1 MKIIEGRLRLS
12 ASDVA
17 NFLAC
22 QHLTR
27 LDLRRARGELSPPAA
42 FDIGF
47 QTLVERG
54 EAHERDVLE
63 EFRAQRRQV
72 VDIGGGLGAA
82 AAAAETTTAAETT
95 AAAEATA
102 EAIRAGAEVIYQGV
116 LGRGGGVGAST
127 AREPAGGEPALLGR
141 PDFLVRAD
149 LLAAPDG
156 EPRPEGTHYEVIDAK
171 LARSAKARAVAQTA
185 FYSHLLAGVQGVTPR
200 WMHLALGGGA
210 LASLRVSDYAA
221 YERQTRRLLRAF
233 IAADPGD
240 NPPSDPYPDPVAH
253 CAICRW
259 NEFCAG
265 RRRSDDDLSLI
276 AGITKGQRRA
286 LKAAGV
292 PTMRGFAGLPEPPAV
307 PGASRESLQ
316 RAHLQARLQVASEEE
331 GHVCYEI
338 LDPERN
344 AAGAPV
350 ANRGLLA
357 LPKPSAGD
365 LFFDIEGARYYSED
379 GREFGLQYL
388 FGIVDTAD
396 TGPSGAPRYTQIWS
410 FDRAGE
416 RRAFE
421 KLIDFITE
429 RRARNP
435 RLHVYHYNHYE
446 PTEVD
451 HLTELHETRQEAVG
465 RLMGR
470 FATHED
476 DVDDLFRLGV
486 FVDLYRVVRQGVRAG
501 VESYSLKRLEPLCGY
516 ARQVELREA
525 TASLIAFE
533 AALDDGTAHDARDRQ
548 RVVAGYNEDDCRAT
562 LALRDWLEERR
573 AELSRRLGEPLPR
586 PVFAEEAHAREDP
599 EVTRIRATLLASVP
613 ADPAARTGAD
623 RAKALLADLLD
634 WHRREAKPLW
644 WRYFYVRGLS
654 ASELIGEPDA
664 LGGLTGGAVV
674 GHVNR
679 SVVRRFSF
687 PPQDHRFSAGTP
699 AYDPAT
705 NKAWSVRAVDDA
717 SGTID
722 LKIGSGYSGPLPAAL
737 VQAGPIDT
745 RNQRDRLRELG
756 DRALR
761 GGLTGTDP
769 ATALLRRLQPA
780 VGGVAGSGLAERGVA
795 GSELALRGEGETV
808 TGAAIR
814 LAAALNGSYLPVQ
827 GPPGTGKTYTAAE
840 QILELISGGAVV
852 GITGPSHAVIYNLIG
867 TVTEHASQRGGGR
880 RAGAGAER
888 GGGTSRARGRDEQRG
903 GGPRIAQRADKDN
916 PFLHPA
922 ATSMTYDRLAR
933 ALRDGDLDVAA
944 GTVWTWAREQFQ
956 RSVDTLVVDEA
967 GQMSLADVLA
977 VAGAARN
984 LVLVGD
990 PQQLAQP
997 SQGAHPPGAGVSAL
1011 GHILDGR
1018 ATMPPGAGLL
1028 IDQTWRMHPEL
1039 CRYTSAVFYDG
1050 KLTWVG
1056 GLERQEILGDQP
1068 LRGSGLRVVEVPHEG
1083 NTNASPEEAGQVAL
1097 LVRDLLGREWTDM
1110 HGERL
1115 PLTAGQILVITPYNA
1130 QIRAIEDALAEAG
1143 CGARLRIGTVD
1154 KFQGRE
1160 APVTIYSMATSSADQ
1175 APRGLEFLYDPH
1187 RLNVATSRARAM
1199 TIIVASPDLVRVSCT
1214 TPRQMSLANALCLA
1228 WESGQFRR
1236 PPPDGP

>member
-1 MKIIEGRLRLS
+1 VKIIGGRLRLS

-27 LDLRRARGELSPPAA
+27 LDLRWARGELHPPVA

-54 EAHERDVLE
+54 AAHERDVLDL
-63 EFRAQRRQV
+63 FRAEGRQV
-72 VDIGGGLGAA
+72 VTIGDGPEAAGAEA
-82 AAAAETTTAAETT
+82 AG
-95 AAAEATA
+95 AEATA
-102 EAIRAGAEVIYQGV
+102 EAIRGGAEVIYQGV
-116 LGRGGGVGAST
+116 LVRGQTGD
-127 AREPAGGEPALLGR
+127 EPGLLGR

-149 LLAAPDG
+149 LIAAPDG
-156 EPRPEGTHYEVIDAK
+156 EPRPERTHYEVIDAK
-171 LARSAKARAVAQTA
+171 LARSAKARAVAQAA
-185 FYSHLLAGVQGVTPR
+185 FYSQLLADLQGIPPR
-200 WMHLALGGGA
+200 WMHLALGSGE
-210 LASLRVSDYAA
+210 LASFKVSDYAA
-221 YERQTRRLLRAF
+221 YERQTQRVLRAF
-233 IAADPGD
+233 IGADPGD
-240 NPPSDPYPDPVAH
+240 NPPADPYPDPVAH

-259 NEFCAG
+259 SEFCAA

-292 PTMRGFAGLPEPPAV
+292 PTRRGFAALPEPPAAA
-307 PGASRESLQ
+307 GASRESLQ
-316 RAHLQARLQVASEEE
+316 RAHLQARLQVASEEA
-331 GHVCYEI
+331 GQLRYE
-338 LDPERN
+338 LLNPERN
-344 AAGAPV
+344 AAGTPV

-357 LPKPSAGD
+357 LPKPCVGD

-379 GREFGLQYL
+379 GTEFGLQYL

-396 TGPSGAPRYTQIWS
+396 TDSSGTARYTQIWS

-416 RRAFE
+416 KRAFE
-421 KLIDFITE
+421 ELIDFINE
-429 RRARNP
+429 RRARSP
-435 RLHVYHYNHYE
+435 GLHVYHYNHYE

-470 FATHED
+470 FATRED
-476 DVDDLFRLGV
+476 QVDDLFRLGV

-516 ARQVELREA
+516 ARRVDLHEA
-525 TASLIAFE
+525 TLNLIAFE
-533 AALDDGTAHDARDRQ
+533 AALDDGTARDDHGRQ

-562 LALRDWLEERR
+562 LSLRDWLEARR
-573 AELSRRLGEPLPR
+573 PELSDRLGEQLPR
-586 PVFAEEAHAREDP
+586 PVFVAEARTPEDP
-599 EVTRIRATLLASVP
+599 EVTRIRSALLASVP
-613 ADPAARTGAD
+613 VDPSARTGAD
-623 RAKALLADLLD
+623 KATALLADLLD
-634 WHRREAKPLW
+634 WHRREAKPAW
-644 WRYFYVRGLS
+644 WRYFYVRGLN

-664 LGGLTGGAVV
+664 LGGLTGGKVV
-674 GHVNR
+674 DQVKM

-687 PPQDHRFSAGTP
+687 PPQDHRFAAGMT
-699 AYDPAT
+699 AYDSVT
-705 NKAWSVRAVDDA
+705 NRGWSVHAVDDS
-717 SGTID
+717 SGTIE
-722 LKIGSGYSGPLPAAL
+722 LKIGNGYSGPLPAAL
-737 VQAGPIDT
+737 VEGGPIET

-756 DRALR
+756 ARALSH
-761 GGLTGTDP
+761 GLTGTDA
-769 ATALLRRLQPA
+769 ATALLRRLRPSA
-780 VGGVAGSGLAERGVA
+780 GGVLIGSLGGVA
-795 GSELALRGEGETV
+795 GSELALRGAGETA
-808 TGAAIR
+808 TGAAVR
-814 LAAALNGSYLPVQ
+814 LAAGLAGSYLPVQ

-840 QILELISGGAVV
+840 QILELISGGRTV
-852 GITGPSHAVIYNLIG
+852 GITGPSHAVIHNLISA
-867 TVTEHASQRGGGR
+867 VTERASQRGV
-880 RAGAGAER
+880 A
-888 GGGTSRARGRDEQRG
+888 
-903 GGPRIAQRADKDN
+903 PRIGQRADTGN

-922 ATSMTYDRLAR
+922 ARRMTYDRLAQ
-933 ALRDGDLDVAA
+933 ALRDGDLDLAA

-956 RSVDTLVVDEA
+956 RSVDTLVLDEA

-997 SQGAHPPGAGVSAL
+997 SQAAHPPGAGVSAL
-1011 GHILDGR
+1011 EHILDGR

-1028 IDQTWRMHPEL
+1028 IDQTWRMHPKL

-1050 KLTWVG
+1050 KLTWAD
-1056 GLERQEILGDQP
+1056 GLERQEILGDLP
-1068 LRGSGLRVVEVPHEG
+1068 PRGSGLHVVEVPHEG
-1083 NTNASPEEAGQVAL
+1083 NTNSSPEEAGAVAL
-1097 LVRDLLGREWTDM
+1097 LVRDLLGRDWQDR
-1110 HGERL
+1110 GGGRL
-1115 PLTAGQILVITPYNA
+1115 PITPGQILVVTPYNA

-1143 CGARLRIGTVD
+1143 CGAGVRVGTVD

-1214 TPRQMSLANALCLA
+1214 TPRQMLLANALCRA
-1228 WESGQFRR
+1228 WESRE
-1236 PPPDGP
+1236 